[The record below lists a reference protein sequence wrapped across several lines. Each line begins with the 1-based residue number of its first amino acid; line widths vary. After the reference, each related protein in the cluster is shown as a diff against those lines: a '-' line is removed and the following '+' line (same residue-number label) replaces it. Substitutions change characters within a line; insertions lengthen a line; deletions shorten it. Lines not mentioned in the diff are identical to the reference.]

1 MLPST
6 RSLSLEMI
14 EKERRHY
21 DTMVSRRQGMS
32 RRVREFYKAQSLS
45 SWPGGMRFPSLSN
58 LLEPS
63 LHDVCRAQ

>member
-14 EKERRHY
+14 EKERRLY

-32 RRVREFYKAQSLS
+32 RRVCDSVEGIINTVWQLDY
-45 SWPGGMRFPSLSN
+45 
-58 LLEPS
+58 
-63 LHDVCRAQ
+63 